1 MSVDAVEVTLVQ
13 GCVLV
18 VDDEDDIREL
28 VRIRLTALG
37 VEVHEAESGQVALAV
52 QRDHHCDA
60 VLLDQRMPGMSGL
73 AVARRLVA
81 LGEECAMA
89 IYSAYLNP
97 EVHREARERGLPCFA
112 KSDWDGVIAWL
123 NEVLAE

>member
-1 MSVDAVEVTLVQ
+1 MH

-18 VDDEDDIREL
+18 VDDEQDIREL
-28 VRIRLTALG
+28 VRLRLSSLGLDVREAASGRDAL
-37 VEVHEAESGQVALAV
+37 QV
-52 QRDHHCDA
+52 QQDNHCDA
-60 VLLDQRMPGMSGL
+60 ILLDQRMPGMSGL

-81 LGEECAMA
+81 TGDKCAMA

-112 KSDWDGVIAWL
+112 KSDWDAVVAWL
-123 NEVLAE
+123 GEVLPD

>member
-1 MSVDAVEVTLVQ
+1 MHGS
-13 GCVLV
+13 VLV
-18 VDDEDDIREL
+18 VDDEEDIREL
-28 VRIRLTALG
+28 VRLRLSSLG
-37 VEVHEAESGQVALAV
+37 VEVREAESGQAALDV
-52 QRDHHCDA
+52 QKTNHCDA

-81 LGEECAMA
+81 TGETAAMA

-112 KSDWDGVIAWL
+112 KSDWNAVITWL
-123 NEVLAE
+123 NEVLPD